1 MMKWDYPRDARIFH
15 YPQISVNHH
24 INKLNNKNRMIISIN
39 AEKSSDKIQHEFIT
53 KTLQE
58 VEQREHTS
66 T

>member
-1 MMKWDYPRDARIFH
+1 MIKWDYPRDARIFQ

-24 INKLNNKNRMIISIN
+24 INNLNNKNYMIISIN

-58 VEQREHTS
+58 VGQREHTS